1 MNYFNNQLN
10 KLPKKTINTNL
21 FNKKNK
27 VPKRKI
33 INNDLDNDYMT
44 YYNQYSLNNG
54 ECTKIIPNRQNYINS
69 SNLKLY
75 ENKQKNKNIQDF
87 DMLKIKMGFDLINQ
101 KINNMES
108 IIQSLNESNEQNY
121 DCNTWDDT
129 KNKIYKIHIRD
140 KIRNKK
146 ENIKN
151 VRMKRQKNFN
161 KIKNFTRI
169 EPIINNEFSLHNYSV
184 QNLKDINVNNNF
196 INDSNQI
203 KNIINNN
210 YNGFYSIQHKKS
222 NLQNRTRYNSHNN
235 INILKLNNQNIY
247 NESNKLSN
255 INKKSSY
262 SITNRHIPNQKRII
276 TKKII
281 SNENFFDNINKMPK
295 LRNNIKKTINASQTQ
310 NNYLNDFIANDK
322 MKDEIIYNDLNN
334 LDNDIINK
342 SIGEYFCSFDEYF
355 LSDLQ
360 QINETKT
367 PENKKIEKT
376 KNNNINNKSINVN
389 KFHQNNIKEKN
400 NFNIYNIVKND
411 KIIQNNY
418 YEPKRKLINKNL
430 IIQNQNNIS
439 FCSKNI
445 KKLNEDEKYNTD
457 KKKLN
462 KEFTRNKFEISQLK
476 KCSAT
481 DFFFPNQINN
491 KIKDILNINKSKE
504 EKIEIENKRIERD
517 IKASKTKNKNNSV
530 KCKDDF
536 YYDLYMEKIIDV
548 KKMNNSYEEN
558 NLFPKIKM
566 RFYENLDKNIIHN
579 INIKEAIDIK
589 KRLRFFESDNK
600 IIKMNQN
607 DIATKFEVLNNNGK
621 KIYFKKCNINDYL
634 NKLTSKNL
642 KLKPILINKK
652 EEFEDN
658 SEWDKLYDIINQI
671 AKRNNKQ
678 QNKNEI
684 SIKNKNKKPKFN
696 IKNIESF
703 KKKGKKIII
712 KNNKFKK

>member
-10 KLPKKTINTNL
+10 KLPKNTINTNL
-21 FNKKNK
+21 FSKKNK
-27 VPKRKI
+27 IPKRKI
-33 INNDLDNDYMT
+33 INNGLDNDYMT
-44 YYNQYSLNNG
+44 YYNQYSINNDK
-54 ECTKIIPNRQNYINS
+54 CTKILPNRQNYLNS
-69 SNLKLY
+69 SNLKSY
-75 ENKQKNKNIQDF
+75 GSIQKNKNIQDF

-108 IIQSLNESNEQNY
+108 IIQSLNESNESSY
-121 DCNTWDDT
+121 DYNAWDDT
-129 KNKIYKIHIRD
+129 KNKIYKIPIRD

-146 ENIKN
+146 ENIKTDN
-151 VRMKRQKNFN
+151 MKRQKNLN
-161 KIKNFTRI
+161 KIKNFKRI
-169 EPIINNEFSLHNYSV
+169 EPIINNGFSQHNYSV
-184 QNLKDINVNNNF
+184 QNLKDINVYNF

-210 YNGFYSIQHKKS
+210 HNGFYSIQHKKS
-222 NLQNRTRYNSHNN
+222 NLQNRTSYNSYNN
-235 INILKLNNQNIY
+235 ITILKLNNQNIY

-255 INKKSSY
+255 INKNSSY

-281 SNENFFDNINKMPK
+281 SNKNFFDNINKMPN
-295 LRNNIKKTINASQTQ
+295 LRNNIKKTINSSHIQ
-310 NNYLNDFIANDK
+310 NNYLNDFISNDK
-322 MKDEIIYNDLNN
+322 MNDEPIYNDINN

-355 LSDLQ
+355 LSDLK

-367 PENKKIEKT
+367 PKNIKNEKT
-376 KNNNINNKSINVN
+376 KNNNLNKKNINVN
-389 KFHQNNIKEKN
+389 KLHQNNINEKN
-400 NFNIYNIVKND
+400 NFNIYNIIKND
-411 KIIQNNY
+411 EIIQNNY
-418 YEPKRKLINKNL
+418 YEPKRKSISKNL
-430 IIQNQNNIS
+430 IIQNQNSIS
-439 FCSKNI
+439 FCSNI

-491 KIKDILNINKSKE
+491 KIKDILKIDKSKE
-504 EKIEIENKRIERD
+504 EKIEIENKKVERD

-536 YYDLYMEKIIDV
+536 YYDLYIEKIIDV

-558 NLFPKIKM
+558 NLFPKIKK
-566 RFYENLDKNIIHN
+566 RFFDNLDKKIIYN

-589 KRLRFFESDNK
+589 KRVRFFESNNK

-634 NKLTSKNL
+634 NKLTSKNI
-642 KLKPILINKK
+642 KLKSILINKK

-658 SEWDKLYDIINQI
+658 SEWDKLYDIINKI

-684 SIKNKNKKPKFN
+684 ANKNKNKKPKFN